1 MKINRNFCVREIAG
15 DFILVPVGEAALEFS
30 GIITTNEV
38 GALIW
43 ETLQQDVTMEQLVQK
58 ITDEFENNS
67 FSFTKSELQEG
78 FDLSDFSSVLASFN
92 VHNELNPRV
101 WNNGIIAKYNG
112 EKKPVRAMRPYLD
125 EVYTPEVAK
134 AIIELFDTRSYSYR
148 NLITFKQ
155 FQQDIEL
162 LKPRKSG

>member
-58 ITDEFENNS
+58 ITDEFEIDS
-67 FSFTKSELQEG
+67 KTAQSDAEEFVQRLKSLG
-78 FDLSDFSSVLASFN
+78 L
-92 VHNELNPRV
+92 
-101 WNNGIIAKYNG
+101 
-112 EKKPVRAMRPYLD
+112 LD
-125 EVYTPEVAK
+125 E
-134 AIIELFDTRSYSYR
+134 
-148 NLITFKQ
+148 
-155 FQQDIEL
+155 
-162 LKPRKSG
+162 KSN